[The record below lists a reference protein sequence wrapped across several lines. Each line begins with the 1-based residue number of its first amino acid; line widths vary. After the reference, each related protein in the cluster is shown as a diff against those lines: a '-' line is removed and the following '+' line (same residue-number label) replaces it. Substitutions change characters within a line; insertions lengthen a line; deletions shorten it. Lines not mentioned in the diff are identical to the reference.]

1 MKRAVICAR
10 TSTADQSGKVFRA
23 EQGMRRCMVCEE
35 LFTWDS
41 EGLVRRDQLER
52 VRQGSAAV
60 PKADRRLNVEWIT
73 FVKQAKCRIRKGNE
87 SSNPNLSATQ
97 SGLQRKSAVLSLEI
111 RERCP
116 YFAIIPRQTGLQRMH
131 CLAAKAVTVLP
142 FLRRAFAQSGFEEGI
157 RRMQCDHK
165 PGIRPS

>member
-10 TSTADQSGKVFRA
+10 TSTADQSGKVFRV

-35 LFTWDS
+35 LFTRDS
-41 EGLVRRDQLER
+41 QGLVRRDQLER

-60 PKADRRLNVEWIT
+60 PKAGHRLNVEWIT

-97 SGLQRKSAVLSLEI
+97 SGLQRNSATLSAEI
-111 RERCP
+111 RETCP
-116 YFAIIPRQTGLQRMH
+116 YFGIIRTQSGLQRTD
-131 CLAAKAVTVLP
+131 CPPVNAVAELA
-142 FLRRAFAQSGFEEGI
+142 FLRRAHRQSGFTEDS
-157 RRMQCDHK
+157 RRMQCDQR
-165 PGIRPS
+165 PGIRA